1 MQFPTQEEIESF
13 KYGTFLLVDAALW
26 VFLLLAAE
34 HLTQVS
40 VHSVALDASARYA
53 LFMGVKHIPR
63 LRVRRRHERKP

>member
-26 VFLLLAAE
+26 VFLLLA
-34 HLTQVS
+34 V
-40 VHSVALDASARYA
+40 